1 MGAEFTSV
9 RGVRFEV
16 IRSDHPQVGSGR
28 VMALVGETFA
38 ALYCPLGWSSRQRPD
53 SLRKWAVLFRG
64 GRPLTTDGGRVR
76 TFTHP
81 HLAAEA
87 GMTATCVCRR
97 GTSRRRPAS

>member
-1 MGAEFTSV
+1 MGGEFTSV

-16 IRSDHPQVGSGR
+16 IRSDHPPLGSGR

-38 ALYCPLGWSSRQRPD
+38 ALYSPLGWSRRQRPD
-53 SLRKWAVLFRG
+53 SPRRWAVLFRG

-76 TFTHP
+76 TFTYP

-87 GMTATCVCRR
+87 GIMSTR
-97 GTSRRRPAS
+97 GRRRRPPS